1 MTENSSFWAKKGRV
15 VRVNFNLYHYAGN
28 SPVKYVDPDGRE
40 LYIEGSD
47 EYKNQ
52 VLKDIQKFAPNAKWK
67 NDKKSEVIIEGKTK
81 GYKEGNELIRK
92 IVASDKKVIIKTGD
106 KNGCVPQV
114 KNPITGALLSEAQ
127 LSYYMNG
134 TGNKAS
140 ANVTYNFNLP
150 ETITREDG
158 TKWNRPSY
166 LGLAHELIHSE
177 HSVYGN
183 VAASLALE
191 EKSTVDETD
200 IIIAGLIKNGG
211 KGITMRGS
219 Y

>member
-1 MTENSSFWAKKGRV
+1 M
-15 VRVNFNLYHYAGN
+15 YHYAEN
-28 SPVKYVDPDGRE
+28 NPVKYTDPDGRE

-92 IVASDKKVIIKTGD
+92 IVDSDKKVIIKTGD

-183 VAASLALE
+183 VAASFALE

-200 IIIAGLIKNGG
+200 IIIAGLIKNGV
-211 KGITMRGS
+211 KGIAMRGS